1 MVEREIGV
9 SIAGV
14 LNADRSIPVRMSIR
28 RAGAILGILG
38 CLAATSLAFADVSE
52 ATRFGDELVGQQPLP
67 AQAKYLEER
76 AARIHA
82 TVNGDSFPQS
92 DELIGQQPLPAQARY
107 LEEHAA
113 SIHATVNGD
122 SFPQSDELIGQ
133 QPLPSQAQYFAEK
146 ARRTTYARGASSNRA
161 N

>member
-1 MVEREIGV
+1 MVERDIGV
-9 SIAGV
+9 SAASG
-14 LNADRSIPVRMSIR
+14 LNANKSISVKISIH
-28 RAGAILGILG
+28 RAGAVLGILG
-38 CLAATSLAFADVSE
+38 CLAVASLAFADGSE
-52 ATRFGDELVGQQPLP
+52 APRFGDDLAGQQPLP

-107 LEEHAA
+107 LEERAA

-133 QPLPSQAQYFAEK
+133 QPLPSQARYFEEK
-146 ARRTTYARGASSNRA
+146 ARRATYAGGASSNRI